1 MHLQPGDLGQ
11 GGGQWLQEA
20 GMGGLSWPH
29 MRPGGLD
36 GMRGAVSLLLLGEGP
51 TGGFRAQ
58 WPVGVAYVGMIQAPP
73 LTSMCPGSR
82 QRPALLE
89 LPRLSSPVMG
99 AATCSLH
106 TPTPPPALEAQE
118 PMPRVPPQTRA
129 PPSTSPPP
137 RTGPDSLAL
146 HPATANTVGGAPSP
160 YHPLFPLLSAHA
172 HLEEEAQCSQN
183 CSCLVRPVFGAI
195 ELVKPN

>member
-1 MHLQPGDLGQ
+1 
-11 GGGQWLQEA
+11 
-20 GMGGLSWPH
+20 MGGPSWPH

-146 HPATANTVGGAPSP
+146 HPATAKTVGGALLPTTHSSP
-160 YHPLFPLLSAHA
+160 AFCSRPPRRGGTVQPELLLPGSP
-172 HLEEEAQCSQN
+172 CFWSN
-183 CSCLVRPVFGAI
+183 RTS
-195 ELVKPN
+195 KT